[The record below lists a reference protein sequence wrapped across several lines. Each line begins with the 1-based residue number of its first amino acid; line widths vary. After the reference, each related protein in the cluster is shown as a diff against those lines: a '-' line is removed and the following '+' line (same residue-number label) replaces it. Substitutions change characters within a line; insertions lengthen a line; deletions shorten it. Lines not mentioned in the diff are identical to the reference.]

1 MLRQGESGGD
11 TLAPGLLSLGRMPSP
26 LRGGLAALLLLGSTA
41 ARAQTSITLA
51 FPGTPNNLQVF
62 GPNVTGKDCTSK
74 LRVTWTAT
82 SLSSNN
88 ICNSL
93 QIWVSSSSSCG
104 NSPGTG
110 ATDGGTDL
118 VLDTQ
123 GLTTVFTGV
132 TPDVVVNQIPGLVG
146 QDCTA
151 AQLDVTDAV
160 CASVQTKDNTGAC
173 SGSFV
178 AGQPLL
184 TVRFDNIP
192 PDPPSISLNP
202 QDSKIIV
209 SLSANGS
216 QAADVLTF
224 NVEIAEVTDGGSLNF
239 RPAGTANANGGS
251 FTIEGLINDTT
262 YAVQASAVDEAN
274 NPSLPSEIATA
285 TPLASDGFWATYK
298 KDGGEELGGCNAG
311 GAAVPSA
318 IAAAVALGV
327 FLRRRR

>member
-1 MLRQGESGGD
+1 
-11 TLAPGLLSLGRMPSP
+11 MPSP
-26 LRGGLAALLLLGSTA
+26 LRAGLAALLLLGSTA

-51 FPGTPNNLQVF
+51 FPGTTNNTQVY
-62 GPNVTGKDCTSK
+62 GPNVPGKDCSSS
-74 LRVTWTAT
+74 LRVSWTTT
-82 SLSSNN
+82 SLTSNN

-93 QIWVSSSSSCG
+93 QIWVSSSNSCG

-123 GLTTVFTGV
+123 GLSTVFTGV
-132 TPDVVVNQIPGLVG
+132 TPDQVLNQIPGLAG
-146 QDCTA
+146 KDCTA

-160 CASVQTKDNTGAC
+160 CASVQTKDATGAC
-173 SGSFV
+173 SGSFI

-184 TVRFDNIP
+184 TVRFDNVP
-192 PDPPSISLNP
+192 PDPPSISLTP

-216 QAADVLTF
+216 QASDVLTF
-224 NVEIAEVTDGGSLNF
+224 NVEIAETPDGGVADGGSLNF
-239 RPAGTANANGGS
+239 RPAGTVNANNS
-251 FTIEGLINDTT
+251 SQPIIGLINDTT
-262 YAVQASAVDEAN
+262 YAVRGFAVDEAN
-274 NPSLPSEIATA
+274 NISQASAIETA
-285 TPLASDGFWATYK
+285 TPLAADGFWATYK
-298 KDGGEELGGCNAG
+298 KEGGEELGGCNAS